1 MEKLRRN
8 IDQLDAQILELLN
21 ERAKC
26 VLKIGAIKQREK
38 TQVLV
43 LEREIEVLNR
53 LKKLNRGPMTEKMV
67 MIIFQGI
74 IDTLKDLQK

>member
-1 MEKLRRN
+1 LEKLRRQ

-21 ERAKC
+21 KRAKC
-26 VLKIGAIKQREK
+26 VLKIGAIKQK
-38 TQVLV
+38 KQTQVFV

-53 LKKLNRGPMTEKMV
+53 LNKLNRGPMTEQMV
-67 MIIFQGI
+67 LSIFQGI

>member
-1 MEKLRRN
+1 MEKLRRQ

-21 ERAKC
+21 KRAKC
-26 VLKIGAIKQREK
+26 VLKIGAIKQK
-38 TQVLV
+38 KQTQVFV

-53 LKKLNRGPMTEKMV
+53 LNKLNRGPMTEQMV
-67 MIIFQGI
+67 LSIFQGI

>member
-1 MEKLRRN
+1 MEKLRRQ

-21 ERAKC
+21 KRAKC
-26 VLKIGAIKQREK
+26 VLKIGAIKQKKK
-38 TQVLV
+38 TQVFV

-53 LKKLNRGPMTEKMV
+53 LNKLNRGPMTEQMV
-67 MIIFQGI
+67 LSIFQGI